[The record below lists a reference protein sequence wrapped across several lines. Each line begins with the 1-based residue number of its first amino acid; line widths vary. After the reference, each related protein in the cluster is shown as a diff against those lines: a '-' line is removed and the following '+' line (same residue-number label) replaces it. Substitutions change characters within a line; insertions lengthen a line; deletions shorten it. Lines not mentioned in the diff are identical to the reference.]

1 MPRRGVAA
9 SEFGRAS
16 FEKEFGATNAGFS
29 RGMGDPISPSP
40 LQVLSKTNYPVWAIR
55 MQVHLEA
62 YGLWEAIESDAVPR
76 KKDRQALSVIF
87 GTLSED
93 IVSQLDISKTAK
105 EIWEFLKI
113 RHMGAARVIK
123 ARVQALRPE
132 FETMFMG
139 EEESVADFAGKL
151 SKVATQLRSLGE
163 KIDDG
168 VLAAKLLRAA
178 PAKFDAI
185 TSSIE

>member
-1 MPRRGVAA
+1 MSRRGEAA

-76 KKDRQALSVIF
+76 KKDREALLVIF
-87 GTLSED
+87 GALSED
-93 IVSQLDISKTAK
+93 IV
-105 EIWEFLKI
+105 
-113 RHMGAARVIK
+113 
-123 ARVQALRPE
+123 
-132 FETMFMG
+132 
-139 EEESVADFAGKL
+139 ADLFTK
-151 SKVATQLRSLGE
+151 SLGRLKFE
-163 KIDDG
+163 E
-168 VLAAKLLRAA
+168 LRQRLG
-178 PAKFDAI
+178 I
-185 TSSIE
+185 RTV